1 MADFAKWGEA
11 ISRAMGYTDFEFLDA
26 YAENRNQQN
35 VVAVEENFIGS
46 IFVRFYQDY
55 EIRNRANPTFV
66 GSPDLLYISI
76 IDFAEANQIN
86 INNRQFPKAP
96 NILVKKLKSL
106 QLNLREAFAIT
117 LDIERDN
124 SNNSVLTIYR
134 KKPSINH
141 PNRYY
146 EIMIQNRHLQNQN
159 YISSQTPRNNEV
171 TSGASMPPI
180 EIAPSNGIGGSE
192 VPEVT
197 YVTSGVADTT
207 KSQDVVKSDVV
218 TRDKLTHVGDN
229 ETEELDIRVFEN

>member
-1 MADFAKWGEA
+1 MTRKEKAELLAEFEKLKPKVLAYILDIVVKALQIKPTLKLTRLPRMADFAKWGEA

-171 TSGASMPPI
+171 TSG
-180 EIAPSNGIGGSE
+180 
-192 VPEVT
+192 
-197 YVTSGVADTT
+197 TS
-207 KSQDVVKSDVV
+207 
-218 TRDKLTHVGDN
+218 R
-229 ETEELDIRVFEN
+229 